1 MVLAG
6 DLEQDREV
14 LLTLYN
20 ATGGPEW
27 TYNDGWATGDADMS
41 SWYGLSI
48 NATGLNA
55 HVSRVSLGKNNLQ
68 GRPPLSLACND
79 V

>member
-14 LLTLYN
+14 LITLYN
-20 ATGGPEW
+20 ATGGPDW
-27 TYNDGWATGDADMS
+27 NYNDGWATDDSDMT

-48 NATGLNA
+48 NETGSY
-55 HVSRVSLGKNNLQ
+55 VSSISLIRNNLQ
-68 GRPPLSLACND
+68 GESYTVGL
-79 V
+79 